1 MAWVLA
7 QGLDAREAFPL
18 STEFRLARLFEAN
31 TGYQLVQQDLHKNIL
46 QALKDST
53 LSPLVFKHFTRKYL
67 DLRDIKHANQVST
80 SSTVVL
86 H

>member
-31 TGYQLVQQDLHKNIL
+31 TRYQPVQQDLHKNIL
-46 QALKDST
+46 QAL
-53 LSPLVFKHFTRKYL
+53 
-67 DLRDIKHANQVST
+67 
-80 SSTVVL
+80 
-86 H
+86 